1 MNSSLKLRTVSGI
14 VFVLVMLGCLLFSP
28 YLYAALIVYM
38 MAGMMHEFYT
48 MTMGDLFK
56 LPRFLAI
63 ASGIIFFGLL
73 FCFFSYSIPPK
84 LIALGMI
91 PITATMVSLLFD
103 KDRKGHLRDFSHIFT
118 GLVYI
123 AVPLSLSTFIAL
135 KDGSFSCILLICFF
149 VIIWCSDIGAYTAGM
164 AFGQKAD
171 SKKLCPDISPK
182 KTWIGFWGGLAF
194 SIIAAIVLKLTG
206 LLDIHRDNADIL
218 TLGADG
224 DVLQV
229 HQYLNDI
236 LTHTRNGTKL
246 MQHPIDPDRRDSG
259 ASNRGEQ
266 DPAQCI
272 AQGHPVAP
280 LQGLHGQP
288 SVSWGVL
295 LKPQRRP

>member
-149 VIIWCSDIGAYTAGM
+149 VIIWCSDIGAYTVGM

-194 SIIAAIVLKLTG
+194 SLIAAIVLKLTG
-206 LLDIHRDNADIL
+206 LLEIHWLHCIAL
-218 TLGADG
+218 AFVMHVAGVLGDLFESAWKRACG
-224 DVLQV
+224 V
-229 HQYLNDI
+229 
-236 LTHTRNGTKL
+236 K
-246 MQHPIDPDRRDSG
+246 DSG
-259 ASNRGEQ
+259 KAI
-266 DPAQCI
+266 P
-272 AQGHPVAP
+272 GHGGLLDRFDSTLMAVPVGTIYLA
-280 LQGLHGQP
+280 LFN
-288 SVSWGVL
+288 L
-295 LKPQRRP
+295 L

>member
-38 MAGMMHEFYT
+38 MVGMMHEFYS
-48 MTMGDLFK
+48 MTMGKLFR
-56 LPRFLAI
+56 LPRILAI

-73 FCFFSYSIPPK
+73 FCFFRYNIPPK

-103 KDRKGHLRDFSHIFT
+103 KDRAGHLKDFSHIFT

-149 VIIWCSDIGAYTAGM
+149 VIIWCSDIGAYTVGM
-164 AFGQKAD
+164 TLGQTED
-171 SKKLCPDISPK
+171 RRKLCPEISPK

-206 LLDIHRDNADIL
+206 LLDIHIIHCIALAVVMHIAGV
-218 TLGADG
+218 LGDLFESAWKRACG
-224 DVLQV
+224 V
-229 HQYLNDI
+229 
-236 LTHTRNGTKL
+236 K
-246 MQHPIDPDRRDSG
+246 DSG
-259 ASNRGEQ
+259 NAI
-266 DPAQCI
+266 P
-272 AQGHPVAP
+272 GHGGLLDRFDSTLMAVPVGTIYLA
-280 LQGLHGQP
+280 LFN
-288 SVSWGVL
+288 L
-295 LKPQRRP
+295 L